1 MVLGQQAVF
10 PFVASQC
17 VCNCVM
23 LGQGLGHNMPPPP
36 PPPHNNIKI
45 GSQWV
50 SSHSFCSF
58 GKFCLGQMHYWLGA
72 AFVAPPQHP
81 LGWRHTFSNCFPT
94 KIFYSVQKYFNIFH
108 HRQGGREIQLSG
120 RFVPGEISSGISGA
134 GDELVNMTTRAANEG
149 LTFEKI
155 LQSRRTEKAPTMAF
169 SWLKDTLLSRRLKTW
184 TALRINN
191 SVWNVKPSFEAPMT
205 TTSSSQTR
213 SCFVSTTHSVFIKVS
228 SRISFILIFPIH
240 HPPHGRREWI
250 SQPYIIHHTL
260 TQSQF
265 SLFIFCCI

>member
-17 VCNCVM
+17 ACNCVM
-23 LGQGLGHNMPPPP
+23 LGQGLGHNMAPSP

-94 KIFYSVQKYFNIFH
+94 KIFYSVQKYFKIFH
-108 HRQGGREIQLSG
+108 HRQGGGEIQLSG

-134 GDELVNMTTRAANEG
+134 GDELVNMTARASNEG

-155 LQSRRTEKAPTMAF
+155 
-169 SWLKDTLLSRRLKTW
+169 
-184 TALRINN
+184 
-191 SVWNVKPSFEAPMT
+191 
-205 TTSSSQTR
+205 SQLGP
-213 SCFVSTTHSVFIKVS
+213 FH
-228 SRISFILIFPIH
+228 
-240 HPPHGRREWI
+240 
-250 SQPYIIHHTL
+250 
-260 TQSQF
+260 
-265 SLFIFCCI
+265 

>member
-17 VCNCVM
+17 ACNCVM
-23 LGQGLGHNMPPPP
+23 LGQGLGHNMPPSP

-108 HRQGGREIQLSG
+108 HRQGGGEIQLSG

-134 GDELVNMTTRAANEG
+134 GDELVNMTARASNEG

-155 LQSRRTEKAPTMAF
+155 SQSQRRLLLRAF
-169 SWLKDTLLSRRLKTW
+169 SWLKDTMLSRRLKTW
-184 TALRINN
+184 
-191 SVWNVKPSFEAPMT
+191 KGF
-205 TTSSSQTR
+205 
-213 SCFVSTTHSVFIKVS
+213 
-228 SRISFILIFPIH
+228 
-240 HPPHGRREWI
+240 
-250 SQPYIIHHTL
+250 
-260 TQSQF
+260 
-265 SLFIFCCI
+265 